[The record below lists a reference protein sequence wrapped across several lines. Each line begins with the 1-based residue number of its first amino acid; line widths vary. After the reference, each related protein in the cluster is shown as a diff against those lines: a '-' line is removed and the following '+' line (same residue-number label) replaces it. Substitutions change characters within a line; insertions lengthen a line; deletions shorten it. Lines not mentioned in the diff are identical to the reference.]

1 MMAFCWI
8 KSLAIHAIWPE
19 KELKMRSNRFTIAIL
34 VLFTMALSCGQSVP
48 CASASG
54 YVLHVFGN
62 ANMDGT
68 VDQSDIASIK
78 AMIDGTEKPTDL
90 ADANF
95 DGTVDSADV
104 IQVEEII
111 NGTEKNL
118 AVLDGN
124 GQPITIKKPVKR
136 VIAEYLD
143 NADLMQILKKTEDVV
158 GVDLA
163 VAKSPAEFPVLSTRT
178 NVGAMH
184 KEPDYEKVLSLN
196 PDLLLVFSNVTKDK
210 QANLPE
216 VPVLFAGLYY
226 PDLRNPEI
234 SAFTDAVRKMGYI
247 FDARPQAEEYIQW
260 HIDSLNKLK
269 NATEKIPD
277 EKKPTVLV
285 AAYPNADEKT
295 LFTFAQID
303 TLTSMIE
310 LAGGRSIAADLPDF
324 MKSTYRIEVDP
335 EWVISEDPDYIVL
348 LVVATTYSGLVLDPP
363 SGYDADNATGI
374 MQAREAF
381 MSRPEYSNLTAVKNG
396 QVYILGGNL
405 RNDASKGLIGAA
417 YLAQILHPEETELDP
432 EALHHEYLQ
441 RFMGLDYDLDKH
453 GVFIYPPL
461 IKGEGK
467 LAGVPDSYYDMAEK
481 DKPTEA

>member
-1 MMAFCWI
+1 
-8 KSLAIHAIWPE
+8 
-19 KELKMRSNRFTIAIL
+19 MRLIRYPLTIQVLFSL
-34 VLFTMALSCGQSVP
+34 VLSFSLFLP
-48 CASASG
+48 YASASG

-68 VDQSDIASIK
+68 VDQLDIASLK
-78 AMIDGTEKPTDL
+78 AMIEGSEKPSDL

-95 DGTVDSADV
+95 DGKVDQSD
-104 IQVEEII
+104 IFQVEEII

-118 AVLDGN
+118 TILDGN
-124 GQPITIKKPVKR
+124 GQPITIKEPVKR
-136 VIAEYLD
+136 VVAEYLD
-143 NADLMQILKKTEDVV
+143 NADLMQILKKTDEVV

-163 VAKSPAEFPVLSTRT
+163 VAKSPAEFPALSIRT

-210 QANLPE
+210 QANLPG
-216 VPVLFAGLYY
+216 VAVLFSGLYY
-226 PDLRNPEI
+226 PDLRNPET

-247 FDARPQAEEYIQW
+247 FDARPEAEEYIQW
-260 HIDSLNKLK
+260 HIDHLAELK
-269 NATEKIPD
+269 NATERIPD
-277 EKKPTVLV
+277 EEKPTVMV

-396 QVYILGGNL
+396 RVYILSGNL

-417 YLAQILHPEETELDP
+417 YLARILHPEQAQLDP
-432 EALHHEYLQ
+432 EALHQEYLQ
-441 RFMGLDYDLDKH
+441 RFMGLDYDLNKH

-467 LAGVPDSYYDMAEK
+467 LAGVPDSYYEAAEK
-481 DKPTEA
+481 DKPLEE

>member
-1 MMAFCWI
+1 
-8 KSLAIHAIWPE
+8 
-19 KELKMRSNRFTIAIL
+19 MRFKRLSIALI
-34 VLFTMALSCGQSVP
+34 VLFALALP
-48 CASASG
+48 ESAGLG

-68 VDQSDIASIK
+68 IDQSDVSFLNSV
-78 AMIDGTEKPTDL
+78 IDGREKATDL
-90 ADANF
+90 SDANF
-95 DGTVDSADV
+95 DGAVDMADV
-104 IQVEEII
+104 ALVEQII

-118 AVLDGN
+118 TIMDGN
-124 GQPITIKKPVKR
+124 GLPITIKMPVER
-136 VIAEYLD
+136 VVAEYLD
-143 NADLMQILKKTEDVV
+143 NADMMQILRRTDRVV

-196 PDLLLVFSNVTKDK
+196 PDLLLVFSNVTAEK
-210 QANLPE
+210 QKNLPG

-226 PDLRNPEI
+226 PDLLNPET
-234 SAFTDAVRKMGYI
+234 SAFTDAVRKLGYVL
-247 FDARPQAEEYIQW
+247 DARPEAEEYIQW
-260 HIDSLNKLK
+260 HIASLRALK
-269 NATEKIPD
+269 NTTEEIPE

-285 AAYPNADEKT
+285 AAYPEADEKT
-295 LFTFAQID
+295 IFTFAKID
-303 TLTSMIE
+303 TLTSMVE

-324 MKSTYRIEVDP
+324 VKSTYRIEVDP
-335 EWVISEDPDYIVL
+335 EWVIKEDPDYIVL

-374 MQAREAF
+374 MQALQAF
-381 MSRPEYSNLTAVKNG
+381 MSRPEYSNLTAVKKG

-417 YLAQILHPEETELDP
+417 YLAKILHPDDTKMDP
-432 EALHHEYLQ
+432 EALHQEYLK
-441 RFMGLDYDLDKH
+441 RFMGLDYDINQH

-461 IKGEGK
+461 SSGEGM
-467 LAGVPDSYYDMAEK
+467 LEGIPDSYYPAEAANATTIK
-481 DKPTEA
+481 

>member
-1 MMAFCWI
+1 
-8 KSLAIHAIWPE
+8 
-19 KELKMRSNRFTIAIL
+19 MRSIRFPLAFL
-34 VLFTMALSCGQSVP
+34 VLCALALP
-48 CASASG
+48 CVSASG

-68 VDQSDIASIK
+68 IDQSDIASIR
-78 AMIDGTEKPTDL
+78 AMIDGNENKTVL

-95 DGTVDSADV
+95 DGTVDLAD
-104 IQVEEII
+104 ITQVEETI
-111 NGTEKNL
+111 NGTEKNIT
-118 AVLDGN
+118 VLDGN
-124 GQPITIKKPVKR
+124 SQPITIKKPVER
-136 VIAEYLD
+136 IVAEYLD
-143 NADLMQILKKTEDVV
+143 NADLMQILQKTDKVV

-163 VAKSPAEFPVLSTRT
+163 VAKSPTEFPELSSRT

-196 PDLLLVFSNVTKDK
+196 PDLLLVFSNITKDK
-210 QANLPE
+210 QANLPG

-226 PDLRNPEI
+226 PDLRNPET

-247 FDARPQAEEYIQW
+247 FDARQEAEEYIQW
-260 HIDSLNKLK
+260 HIDSLNRLK
-269 NATEKIPD
+269 EATEKISD
-277 EKKPTVLV
+277 EKRPTVLV
-285 AAYPNADEKT
+285 AAYPDADEKT

-303 TLTSMIE
+303 TLTSMME

-335 EWVISEDPDYIVL
+335 EWVIAEDPDYIVL
-348 LVVATTYSGLVLDPP
+348 LVVATTYSGLLLDPP

-381 MSRPEYSNLTAVKNG
+381 MSRPEYSNLKAVKNG
-396 QVYILGGNL
+396 RVYILSGNL

-417 YLAQILHPEETELDP
+417 YLARIFHPEETELDP
-432 EALHHEYLQ
+432 EGLHQEYIK
-441 RFMGLDYDLDKH
+441 RFLGLDYDLDQH

-461 IKGEGK
+461 IKDGGK
-467 LAGVPDSYYDMAEK
+467 LAGVPDSYYEMAKE
-481 DKPTEA
+481 DTPVEG